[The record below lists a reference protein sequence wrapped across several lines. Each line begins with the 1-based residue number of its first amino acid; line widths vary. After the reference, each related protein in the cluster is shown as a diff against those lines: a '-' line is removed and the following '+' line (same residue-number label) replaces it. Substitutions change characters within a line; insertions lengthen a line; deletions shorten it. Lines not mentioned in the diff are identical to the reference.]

1 MIKLYRHTKKGDATM
16 DDKHTAA
23 QENTIFESDY
33 GASRQN
39 EINIEA
45 ARRAVSR
52 NGINLSAFLLFAN
65 IAAFIIYG
73 IALLVLAIAQVLNG
87 VTEQETIMVNIK
99 GLMSQGNNLAVFKGL
114 LNIASTH
121 IVGFAVFC
129 LLTAG
134 TKRRSYKKGGLGVG
148 KFIALIPIALFLMS
162 IGSFIGD
169 SLNSIISSLFD
180 LSIPNS
186 TIEMIENMPLWLAAI
201 TTLVCAPIIEE
212 FVFRRVMIGT
222 LGRYG
227 NVFAIIISSVAFGL
241 FHGNLYQFFYA
252 FLVGLVL
259 GYVYVK
265 SGRWW
270 LSVLMHVIANF
281 FGGILPLVIEK
292 AAIRLAELESLA
304 NAGES
309 INKLELI
316 LTEATVYGYNLL
328 SLILFSLGIALTVM
342 ALIKKWHKI
351 ENDAEITLPKGSIGR
366 VVFSNTGAIV
376 FLSFCAIN
384 FALNFIFL

>member
-1 MIKLYRHTKKGDATM
+1 M

-65 IAAFIIYG
+65 IASFIIYG

-87 VTEQETIMVNIK
+87 VTDQETIMVNIK
-99 GLMSQGNNLAVFKGL
+99 GLMHQGNNLAVFNGL

-148 KFIALIPIALFLMS
+148 RFIALIPITLFLMS

-169 SLNSIISSLFD
+169 SLNSIISSL
-180 LSIPNS
+180 LHLNVSNS
-186 TIEMIENMPLWLAAI
+186 TIETIESMPLWLAAL
-201 TTLVCAPIIEE
+201 TTMVCAPIVEE
-212 FVFRRVMIGT
+212 FIFRYTLVGT
-222 LGRYG
+222 LGRFG
-227 NVFAIIISSVAFGL
+227 NIFAILISSVAFGL

-265 SGRWW
+265 CGKWW
-270 LSVLMHVIANF
+270 VCVLMHAIANF
-281 FGGILPLVIEK
+281 FGGVLPMMIEK
-292 AAIRLAELESLA
+292 AMTRSEVLKNLA
-304 NAGES
+304 NAGEDV
-309 INKLELI
+309 NKFELFFN
-316 LTEATVYGYNLL
+316 EAAVYSYTAF
-328 SLILFSLGIALTVM
+328 SLVIFSLGMALTVV
-342 ALIKKWHKI
+342 ALAKKWHKI
-351 ENDAEITLPKGSIGR
+351 ENDPEIPLPKGSIGK
-366 VVFSNTGAIV
+366 VVFSNVGTIIFLVFSAI
-376 FLSFCAIN
+376 F
-384 FALNFIFL
+384 FALTIAIL